1 MDEASLV
8 VATRGPRLREGAAVA
23 EAKADGARRG
33 RRRRGSGGSAG
44 GAPSS
49 AEGGGGGESAE
60 GKLSSE
66 DGAAAGAE
74 GGGLVKRITRKWKG
88 ATREVT
94 AQDYR
99 RAVHQF
105 LDDPSSS
112 QAAAICTFVMVSL
125 IVLSVIVLILK
136 ETPPYNRNRPL
147 NKAMNQMEVVFNII
161 FTTEIMLRL
170 SIAETIWQ
178 AADLYIV
185 FDILSVM
192 PYWVGLCFKYKLV
205 VNKRGLR
212 FDRGSGNTKMVK
224 KVKEMFKALRMLR
237 LLKLT
242 RRYDGSIV
250 IVHALRDSSSALAAP
265 FFFLFVAVV
274 MCGTFLFVIED
285 GKPTERDAEKK
296 SQHFGSVVHTI
307 WFMVVTFLTVGF
319 GDVYPMTVEG
329 KIMTGMAMFIGIF
342 DMAMIYAIVGNNF
355 CRVWDEKDKVI
366 FVEKLKEHFQAFS
379 IKRADIE
386 DSFRALDMDG
396 SGSLDYDEF
405 QTALV
410 KMEIKLSSHRM
421 FALWN
426 AIDYD
431 QKGEIRLEE
440 FVNLVFKDQGGAERL
455 LLDDIEDEEEGES
468 PEPEPE
474 PEKPRGTLSTLN
486 SIGRTILYATGRAS
500 LQRNA
505 AVTPEGEKKDGDD
518 APPGGAQFPAS
529 AADAARIERE
539 DTKSDLDHESSDFRR
554 PGYGAPDGST
564 DVVDLR
570 RRPRPHPNL
579 SALAN
584 QIASELKVVARDQA
598 ALSRAHDVL
607 SLKMH
612 TLVSSPA
619 PSGGGAP
626 PALKAGPISPRSLSP
641 RRSVVDRECVA
652 AKRAL
657 NVVADELLAHCAT
670 LERDDLAAQIR
681 RIVSALGRPAGADPS
696 QGNSDLA
703 SVSTS

>member
-1 MDEASLV
+1 
-8 VATRGPRLREGAAVA
+8 
-23 EAKADGARRG
+23 
-33 RRRRGSGGSAG
+33 
-44 GAPSS
+44 
-49 AEGGGGGESAE
+49 
-60 GKLSSE
+60 
-66 DGAAAGAE
+66 
-74 GGGLVKRITRKWKG
+74 
-88 ATREVT
+88 
-94 AQDYR
+94 
-99 RAVHQF
+99 
-105 LDDPSSS
+105 
-112 QAAAICTFVMVSL
+112 MVSL

-440 FVNLVFKDQGGAERL
+440 FVNLVFKDQGGAAPASTTSRTRRRANPRARARA
-455 LLDDIEDEEEGES
+455 GEA
-468 PEPEPE
+468 
-474 PEKPRGTLSTLN
+474 RGTLSTLN

-518 APPGGAQFPAS
+518 APPAARNSSLGMSSVLRGAAHNVTKPRRKS
-529 AADAARIERE
+529 AAKSPAKAAQQKSSSRDGLVIDIDSCLVHETTKGKKRTRDWGDEDAPKAAPKSARK
-539 DTKSDLDHESSDFRR
+539 T
-554 PGYGAPDGST
+554 
-564 DVVDLR
+564 
-570 RRPRPHPNL
+570 
-579 SALAN
+579 
-584 QIASELKVVARDQA
+584 
-598 ALSRAHDVL
+598 DVL
-607 SLKMH
+607 SSVAGALGWLGGYAD
-612 TLVSSPA
+612 TPISLAASNPA
-619 PSGGGAP
+619 PARAWDRYEAYKHAKTRARTQFYALGGWDADF
-626 PALKAGPISPRSLSP
+626 A
-641 RRSVVDRECVA
+641 ECVA
-652 AKRAL
+652 QGH
-657 NVVADELLAHCAT
+657 LLEHH
-670 LERDDLAAQIR
+670 
-681 RIVSALGRPAGADPS
+681 P
-696 QGNSDLA
+696 
-703 SVSTS
+703 

>member
-1 MDEASLV
+1 MDGTLV
-8 VATRGPRLREGAAVA
+8 RREKRVS
-23 EAKADGARRG
+23 
-33 RRRRGSGGSAG
+33 GSEG

-49 AEGGGGGESAE
+49 AEGGGPSDDSQEPTTAGGEGDE
-60 GKLSSE
+60 QGVP
-66 DGAAAGAE
+66 DGE
-74 GGGLVKRITRKWKG
+74 GGYLRRISRKWKG
-88 ATREVT
+88 ASREVT

-205 VNKRGLR
+205 INKRGMR

-285 GKPTERDAEKK
+285 GKPTQNDAENK
-296 SQHFGSVVHTI
+296 SQHFSSVVHTI

-421 FALWN
+421 FAL
-426 AIDYD
+426 
-431 QKGEIRLEE
+431 
-440 FVNLVFKDQGGAERL
+440 
-455 LLDDIEDEEEGES
+455 
-468 PEPEPE
+468 
-474 PEKPRGTLSTLN
+474 
-486 SIGRTILYATGRAS
+486 
-500 LQRNA
+500 
-505 AVTPEGEKKDGDD
+505 
-518 APPGGAQFPAS
+518 
-529 AADAARIERE
+529 
-539 DTKSDLDHESSDFRR
+539 
-554 PGYGAPDGST
+554 
-564 DVVDLR
+564 
-570 RRPRPHPNL
+570 
-579 SALAN
+579 
-584 QIASELKVVARDQA
+584 
-598 ALSRAHDVL
+598 
-607 SLKMH
+607 
-612 TLVSSPA
+612 
-619 PSGGGAP
+619 
-626 PALKAGPISPRSLSP
+626 
-641 RRSVVDRECVA
+641 
-652 AKRAL
+652 
-657 NVVADELLAHCAT
+657 
-670 LERDDLAAQIR
+670 
-681 RIVSALGRPAGADPS
+681 
-696 QGNSDLA
+696 
-703 SVSTS
+703 

>member
-49 AEGGGGGESAE
+49 AEGGGDDESAE

-285 GKPTERDAEKK
+285 GKPTERGGE
-296 SQHFGSVVHTI
+296 
-307 WFMVVTFLTVGF
+307 
-319 GDVYPMTVEG
+319 E
-329 KIMTGMAMFIGIF
+329 
-342 DMAMIYAIVGNNF
+342 
-355 CRVWDEKDKVI
+355 DKVI

-505 AVTPEGEKKDGDD
+505 AVTPEGEKGGDD
-518 APPGGAQFPAS
+518 APPGGAQFPHSSLGMSSVLRGAAHNVTKPRRKS
-529 AADAARIERE
+529 AAKSPAKAAQQKSSSRDGLVIDIDSCLVHETTKGKKRTRDWGDEDAPKAAPKSARK
-539 DTKSDLDHESSDFRR
+539 T
-554 PGYGAPDGST
+554 
-564 DVVDLR
+564 
-570 RRPRPHPNL
+570 
-579 SALAN
+579 
-584 QIASELKVVARDQA
+584 
-598 ALSRAHDVL
+598 DVL
-607 SLKMH
+607 SSVAGALGW
-612 TLVSSPA
+612 L
-619 PSGGGAP
+619 GGYADT
-626 PALKAGPISPRSLSP
+626 PISLAASNPKRAGS
-641 RRSVVDRECVA
+641 RAWDRYEAYKHAKTRARTQFYALGGWDADFAECVA
-652 AKRAL
+652 QGH
-657 NVVADELLAHCAT
+657 LAEHH
-670 LERDDLAAQIR
+670 
-681 RIVSALGRPAGADPS
+681 P
-696 QGNSDLA
+696 
-703 SVSTS
+703 